1 MSTIERPVANEYPSE
16 ELEREWYNDWIAVPF
31 NSTCAV
37 PLECF
42 MIRKACDWQRDRYKA
57 LAAACYAEPRY
68 RFHDEPPLDWPCV
81 GWHSRHRDLVKAG
94 ALILAEIERIDRQAA
109 LTTKPAPKGG

>member
-1 MSTIERPVANEYPSE
+1 MSTIERPVANEYPSAK
-16 ELEREWYNDWIAVPF
+16 LEQEWYDEWEEGATNDGYEI
-31 NSTCAV
+31 S
-37 PLECF
+37 LESF
-42 MIRKACDWQRDRYKA
+42 MIYKACDWQRDRYKA